1 MVLHQNSSATRE
13 FTQQHCNRNS
23 VRPKIDPSSKYSFR
37 RKIIKSELEKILAR
51 VETVIP
57 EEELKVKLKKKRPL
71 RVKLGIDPTAPDIH
85 LGFAV
90 VLRKLRDFQE
100 LGHIAVLVVGDFT
113 ARIGDPSGRSKT
125 RPPLTEEDVKQNMK
139 NYGKQI
145 FKILDKKNTEIRHNS
160 KWLAKLTPTEIVKLT
175 SRITMAK
182 MMERDDFSKRFKEEQ
197 PIALHEFLYPVF
209 QAYDSVAVRS
219 DIELGG
225 NDQHWNHLLGRDM
238 QRSFDMEPQVVMLM
252 PILEGLDGVRKMS
265 KSYGNYVG
273 VAEPPKEQFGKL
285 MSIPDNLILRY
296 FKLCLD
302 YDENSLRNIE
312 KKLKAGENPRDI
324 KMELAEGVVSLYHNK
339 KAGEKA
345 KKEFIK
351 VFSENKTPEDIKELK
366 IDKGEKIWVV
376 ELLEKA
382 GFVKSRGEARRLIT
396 SGALKIDGKKVTDFT
411 LNISFDKDTIL
422 KVGKLRF
429 VKIKPE

>member
-1 MVLHQNSSATRE
+1 M
-13 FTQQHCNRNS
+13 
-23 VRPKIDPSSKYSFR
+23 
-37 RKIIKSELEKILAR
+37 KSQLEKILAR

-57 EEELKVKLKKKRPL
+57 EEELKKKLSKKKPL

-113 ARIGDPSGRSKT
+113 ARIGDPSGLSKT
-125 RPPLTEEDVKQNMK
+125 RPPLTEEDVKKNMK
-139 NYGKQI
+139 NYEKQI
-145 FKILDKKNTEIRHNS
+145 FKILDNKNTEIRHNS

-225 NDQHWNHLLGRDM
+225 TDQHWNHLLGRDM

-273 VAEPPKEQFGKL
+273 VAESPKEQFGKL

-302 YDENSLRNIE
+302 YDENHLRNIE

-339 KAGEKA
+339 KAGEEA
-345 KKEFIK
+345 RKEFIK
-351 VFSENKTPEDIKELK
+351 VFSENKTPAGIKELK
-366 IDKGEKIWVV
+366 IDKGEKIWIV
-376 ELLEKA
+376 ELIEKA

-411 LNISFDKDTIL
+411 LNISFDKDTVL

-429 VKIKPE
+429 VKIKPK

>member
-1 MVLHQNSSATRE
+1 M
-13 FTQQHCNRNS
+13 
-23 VRPKIDPSSKYSFR
+23 
-37 RKIIKSELEKILAR
+37 
-51 VETVIP
+51 
-57 EEELKVKLKKKRPL
+57 
-71 RVKLGIDPTAPDIH
+71 
-85 LGFAV
+85 
-90 VLRKLRDFQE
+90 
-100 LGHIAVLVVGDFT
+100 GDFT

-125 RPPLTEEDVKQNMK
+125 RPPLTEEDVKENMK
-139 NYGKQI
+139 NYEKQI
-145 FKILDKKNTEIRHNS
+145 FKILDKKNTEISRNS
-160 KWLAKLTPTEIVKLT
+160 KWLAKLNPTEIVKLT
-175 SRITMAK
+175 SRITMSK
-182 MMERDDFSKRFKEEQ
+182 MMERDDFAKRFKEEQ

-225 NDQHWNHLLGRDM
+225 TDQHWNHLLGRDM
-238 QRSFDMEPQVVMLM
+238 QRSFGQEPQVVMLM

-273 VAEPPKEQFGKL
+273 VTESPKEQFGKL

-302 YDENSLRNIE
+302 YDEKSLGII
-312 KKLKAGENPRDI
+312 KKKMEAGENPRDI
-324 KMELAEGVVSLYHNK
+324 KMELAEKVVSLYHNK

-351 VFSENKTPEDIKELK
+351 VFSKNKEPEDIKEMK
-366 IDKGEKIWVV
+366 INRGEKIWIV

-382 GFVKSRGEARRLIT
+382 GFVKSRGEARRLII

-411 LNISFDKDTIL
+411 LNISFEKDSVL

-429 VKIKPE
+429 IKIKPE

>member
-1 MVLHQNSSATRE
+1 
-13 FTQQHCNRNS
+13 
-23 VRPKIDPSSKYSFR
+23 
-37 RKIIKSELEKILAR
+37 
-51 VETVIP
+51 
-57 EEELKVKLKKKRPL
+57 
-71 RVKLGIDPTAPDIH
+71 VKLGIDPTAPDIH

-100 LGHIAVLVVGDFT
+100 LGHTAVLVVGDFT
-113 ARIGDPSGRSKT
+113 ARIGDPSGRSRT
-125 RPPLTEEDVKQNMK
+125 RPPLTEEDVKKNMK
-139 NYGKQI
+139 NYEKQI
-145 FKILDKKNTEIRHNS
+145 FKILNKKNTEIRHNS
-160 KWLAKLTPTEIVKLT
+160 KWLSKLTPADIVKLT
-175 SRITMAK
+175 SQITMAK

-209 QAYDSVAVRS
+209 QAYDSVAVKS

-225 NDQHWNHLLGRDM
+225 TDQHWNHLLGRDM

-273 VAEPPKEQFGKL
+273 VTESPKEQFGKL

-302 YDENSLRNIE
+302 YDEKSLKNIE

-324 KMELAEGVVSLYHNK
+324 KMDLAEGVVSLYHNK

-351 VFSENKTPEDIKELK
+351 VFSESKAPEDIKELK
-366 IDKGEKIWVV
+366 IGKGEGIWIV

-382 GFVKSRGEARRLIT
+382 GFVKSRGEARRLIK

-411 LNISFDKDTIL
+411 LNVSFDKDTVL
-422 KVGKLRF
+422 KLGKLRF
-429 VKIKPE
+429 VKIKPQ

>member
-1 MVLHQNSSATRE
+1 M
-13 FTQQHCNRNS
+13 
-23 VRPKIDPSSKYSFR
+23 
-37 RKIIKSELEKILAR
+37 
-51 VETVIP
+51 
-57 EEELKVKLKKKRPL
+57 

-100 LGHIAVLVVGDFT
+100 LGHTAVLVVGDFT

-139 NYGKQI
+139 SYEKQI

-160 KWLAKLTPTEIVKLT
+160 KWLAKLTPSEIVKLT

-182 MMERDDFSKRFKEEQ
+182 MMERDDFAKRFKDEQ

-209 QAYDSVAVRS
+209 QAYDSVAVEA

-225 NDQHWNHLLGRDM
+225 TDQHWNHLLGRDM
-238 QRSFDMEPQVVMLM
+238 QRSFDQEPQVVMLM

-273 VAEPPKEQFGKL
+273 VTESPKEQFGKL
-285 MSIPDNLILRY
+285 MSIPDDLILRY

-302 YDENSLRNIE
+302 YDEDSLATI
-312 KKLKAGENPRDI
+312 KKRLEAGENPRDI
-324 KMELAEGVVSLYHNK
+324 KMDLAEKVVSLYHVK
-339 KAGEKA
+339 KTAEKA

-351 VFSENKTPEDIKELK
+351 IFSKNKEPEDIEELK
-366 IDKGEKIWVV
+366 ITMGEEIWIV
-376 ELLEKA
+376 ELLERA

-411 LNISFDKDTIL
+411 LNMSFDKDTVL
-422 KVGKLRF
+422 RVGKLRF
-429 VKIKPE
+429 IKIKPK